1 MRQQTQRKE
10 SKKGVLSMATRRSLR
25 LALVILSVIGVLLLG
40 CGKESTIVSP
50 DLEKKEP
57 TPLPLPPLVQSELL
71 SSSGSNYTQV
81 LIIAATG
88 GKVKLGFCEVIIPP
102 GALLNDT
109 VISIAY
115 ADPYYAIFDMGPD
128 GTQFAAPV
136 TIRFD
141 IEAFED
147 YLDDND
153 IDVDD
158 LIIALRSEIDG
169 MWLPLDTFVEE
180 QDHHTWVETF
190 TWHFSR
196 YALAD

>member
-25 LALVILSVIGVLLLG
+25 LALVILSLVGVLLWG
-40 CGKESTIVSP
+40 CGKESIIVNP

-57 TPLPLPPLVQSELL
+57 TPLPIPPLVQSELL
-71 SSSGSNYTQV
+71 SCSGSNYTEI
-81 LIIAATG
+81 LIRAGTG

-102 GALLNDT
+102 GALLHDT

-128 GTQFAAPV
+128 GTLFAAPV

-141 IEAFED
+141 IEAFGD

-153 IDVDD
+153 INVDD
-158 LIIALRSEIDG
+158 LVVALRSEIDG
-169 MWLPLDTFVEE
+169 LWLPLDTFVEQ
-180 QDHHTWVETF
+180 QDDHTWVGTF